1 MRSNLVKI
9 VVVLLLCRSGDA
21 RPQRTGESTQLE
33 AAKSIVEERSPVQT
47 ASVPS
52 NVQDSRYTWNS
63 GSSRI
68 PYVNYYRDNVNSLFG
83 AEILHWKN
91 WPNGA
96 IQTAND
102 YQNYEKYTS
111 FAEDLKPE
119 ETVKRPVT
127 STNNSTDHL
136 ASVSSPDVQEI
147 VHWWKIPAF
156 MTNGS
161 HIIESDEANDPV
173 SVVFDPI
180 YQNLEPNKPLKKPS
194 NIPSFRPGSFVPI
207 DPPPIYTTEK
217 IPGWSAI
224 VSLKNKTNISPQTQI
239 SQNTVVHLINTD
251 PRKPNKTTIVGTK
264 GPGNTD
270 KPIVLSA
277 PDSHPSVL
285 SSKLTSSTTVKPG
298 PNVHIGFIPSEN
310 IKVPVQQDPQP
321 PMVTYDQRCPTILI
335 NSYTRINNT
344 IQSKEGCT
352 DLNIII
358 NSHVFNTNTFKST
371 PSPLDQAEV
380 HQAYEEADKYIPV
393 ETVPGYQSNSQ
404 ENYYSPQKDPQTI
417 GSQENDPSN
426 VEVFQG
432 TEINISGN
440 EAFPPSSSE
449 EIDQFS
455 DDPTPVED
463 SPIADEANQASNDPN
478 YNSVVRPVADAAD
491 PSAAGQDSSSSSPS
505 SGLVTTSS
513 PASASSYN
521 DDDDDDDFDL
531 SPIGIMESIAS
542 VFAYFTFVN
551 PLHYG
556 FFSVAAAPFT
566 ALAAG
571 VLGMATV
578 AFPWL
583 FPSTFGYSRAN
594 DEAVSF
600 WPSVEDVIRQ
610 SMEKYGSNQQNDSQR
625 HIKDLQYMDQS
636 LRTVATQLLNVTSP
650 EDGKIADSIVKKTN
664 NNKKSPERDDVPM
677 KEMTVTNG
685 HLVNVGFGRP
695 INSKFSFFETSH
707 PGQAMAI
714 TEEELE
720 KEISSTRL
728 MTAHKNH
735 PTTTGGISTWILLN
749 PPSTTIKTI
758 EVDKRTKQPSE
769 NEVMVTVKPTT
780 LMERID
786 TTERMMEKVTLPVS
800 TTVIVEEPS
809 TTRKIVLLTTK
820 RTDFKTSTPET
831 VQTTLKPV
839 QTTSKLESKDAPVST
854 TKKVLAIRTTPKPKT
869 ATSKTTILSKPL
881 VSKTSRP
888 NQQAR
893 PKPLVRRTTVK
904 PDLVKNE
911 TASTAKIEKVTFRP
925 VQMITVSK
933 SKPENIE
940 KPMFVTKIK
949 ASVLMDTQK
958 TTTALSVPSTTNQ
971 EPTTTL
977 KTVSSTSEPVEA
989 TTKLKPVT
997 TKNNVLKAQL
1007 KRPLDEPKIEIQ
1019 PIKVNAP
1026 VLKIEKIEKDE
1037 SKEDQEKDILNDSR
1051 IDLKFDF
1058 NPELTKINVDS
1069 ETSTSTTPSSS
1080 TTKRTRQT
1088 SKRKKNKGRRR
1099 KPSTSTT
1106 TTTIAPTKSSS
1117 TEMELTMTTEPV
1129 LENGI
1134 QESKIAPDTKISVNS
1149 TKIKKKQP
1157 QKPIGTQIYNFLS
1170 REVMPSFGVMSL
1182 VGLGLGLASY
1192 FLYPF
1197 GGTIARRNYEIEPKY
1212 KYNLDEYGGNYGQ
1225 SEEEVLS
1232 KVLQGMTTNEENK
1245 YPGVKDYGG
1254 YYQYQHYD
1262 TGYEPQT
1269 TKKYPSSPMYRPENT
1284 ASVLKYRNTDYGYPD
1299 TSSTPN
1305 YYDRS
1310 KHTEYVVGQGSS
1322 GSANRQFVVGNIPK
1336 EYPPPYEEKNPEL
1349 STAGSLPSNYEPTER
1364 GQVKFEPDIGQ
1375 INFPGSV
1382 QNYGQ
1387 VQTARPEEGYEE
1399 VEITP
1404 SAVAVEH
1411 GPRSLKTKRSV
1422 DDHSNGPSLI
1432 ENHRSRRKRDSV
1444 IQIIPTKRELEEDE
1458 KEENLSNEILNIIDS
1473 ALPGEKGNELEED
1486 YEVKKRRQKD
1496 EDRLKEEDR
1505 QKEEEEREKVS
1516 TTKGPTIETSTAASV
1531 QVYTQ
1536 ESVSSTK
1543 EVSTMSSSTHTED
1556 DSDSNVTE
1564 DSKTTESNVE
1574 WIDLSTQSPT
1584 DQDQEGFNLFGF
1596 VKKIAEIKLRLGLTL
1611 LKHAS
1616 EGFARYLGHVQKRIN
1631 GEE

>member
-1 MRSNLVKI
+1 
-9 VVVLLLCRSGDA
+9 
-21 RPQRTGESTQLE
+21 
-33 AAKSIVEERSPVQT
+33 
-47 ASVPS
+47 
-52 NVQDSRYTWNS
+52 QDSRYTWNS

-83 AEILHWKN
+83 AEVSVEDATKPRSIVRRSNRNQFGNSVNRVSRIHSRNSTVDIDKTFERPVRINHRMSKIFQDTSRNVNFPRSRNFFQQSNGGSGVSSNFNSSTIDRSSSSRLPYFGNPSMLSRYPSDYTVSRRSEIGLNNSQRGLSLDQNPKFSDRKTAVSVGSNRNHAKVVASSEFDHVAAIRRITSTFARQSAVQLSSKNSNQLDSDLKSVIPLRPSLKHSNRTKLRRPASGQTKKGQNKINSNKVPNDSSQILHWKN

-571 VLGMATV
+571 VLELIDK
-578 AFPWL
+578 FR
-583 FPSTFGYSRAN
+583 Y
-594 DEAVSF
+594 
-600 WPSVEDVIRQ
+600 
-610 SMEKYGSNQQNDSQR
+610 SNQQNDSQR

-1037 SKEDQEKDILNDSR
+1037 
-1051 IDLKFDF
+1051 
-1058 NPELTKINVDS
+1058 
-1069 ETSTSTTPSSS
+1069 
-1080 TTKRTRQT
+1080 QT

-1422 DDHSNGPSLI
+1422 DDHSN
-1432 ENHRSRRKRDSV
+1432 
-1444 IQIIPTKRELEEDE
+1444 
-1458 KEENLSNEILNIIDS
+1458 
-1473 ALPGEKGNELEED
+1473 
-1486 YEVKKRRQKD
+1486 
-1496 EDRLKEEDR
+1496 
-1505 QKEEEEREKVS
+1505 
-1516 TTKGPTIETSTAASV
+1516 
-1531 QVYTQ
+1531 
-1536 ESVSSTK
+1536 
-1543 EVSTMSSSTHTED
+1543 ED